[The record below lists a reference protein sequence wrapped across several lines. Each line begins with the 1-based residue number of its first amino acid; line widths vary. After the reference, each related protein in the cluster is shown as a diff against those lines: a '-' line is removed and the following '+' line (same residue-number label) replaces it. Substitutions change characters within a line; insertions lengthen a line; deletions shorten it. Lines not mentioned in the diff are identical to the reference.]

1 MYIPNLKHKVS
12 YKRTTSIKTHIAS
25 NIIVKLFFSLALFSS
40 LFSISSSSTTSSSS
54 IDWWCNQTPY
64 PEPCKYHMNHR
75 HNRFKPNHRSEFRK
89 ILVQLAVEQA
99 QAMHKEAQEYGPK
112 IVSQTQTYVFSD
124 CLKLYDNTVFHLNQT
139 LQALHSYACSLLDA
153 QTWLSTALSNIETC
167 CSSAVQLGVRVFSL
181 QNNVSSHN
189 VRKMISNVLAVNGEI
204 LKQENNNT
212 KRKALG
218 FIPSWFSWHERRL
231 LSLSSSSLKA
241 NLVVAQDG
249 TGHFK
254 TVRAAIDATSKRT
267 VKARFVIRVKKGV
280 YEENI
285 QVDKNNENLMIVG
298 DGMKLTIIIGSKSVQ
313 DGITPSM
320 SATVGIDGAHF
331 IARDITF
338 RNTAGP
344 EKGQVL
350 ALQSASD
357 LSVFYQCSIEGYQ
370 DTLMAH
376 AQRQF
381 YRDCSIFGTVDFIW
395 GDAAIVLQNCTI
407 LVRKP
412 LQGQG
417 NMITAQGRGD
427 PFQNT
432 GISIIN
438 SRIRAAPDLRP
449 VVKSYETYLGGPW
462 QQYARVVAM
471 KTYIEGLVNPL
482 GWSQWGDSDFA
493 QDTCYFGEYMNSG
506 TGSSTKDRVQW
517 PGFHVLTSENDTQ
530 QFSVAGLLAGNTWL
544 PPTGVPFDIDI

>member
-1 MYIPNLKHKVS
+1 MA
-12 YKRTTSIKTHIAS
+12 SITF
-25 NIIVKLFFSLALFSS
+25 KLLFTLTLFSS
-40 LFSISSSSTTSSSS
+40 LFSISSSSSSSS
-54 IDWWCNQTPY
+54 LPSAVDFWCNQTPH
-64 PEPCKYHMNHR
+64 PESCKSHMNWFR
-75 HNRFKPNHRSEFRK
+75 PNHPSEFRK
-89 ILVQLAVEQA
+89 MLVHLALVQA
-99 QAMHKEAQEYGPK
+99 QDMHKEAQEYGPK
-112 IVSQTQTYVFSD
+112 CATKMQKCVFHD
-124 CLKLYDNTVFHLNQT
+124 CLKLYDNTIFHLNRT
-139 LQALHSYACSLLDA
+139 LHALHTASCSLSDA
-153 QTWLSTALSNIETC
+153 QTWLSTAVTNIETC
-167 CSSAVQLGVRVFSL
+167 RSGALQLRVGEFTAE
-181 QNNVSSHN
+181 NNVSES
-189 VRKMISNVLAVNGEI
+189 VRKMISNALAVNGKF
-204 LKQENNNT
+204 LQQENNT
-212 KRKALG
+212 EEEAYG
-218 FIPSWFSWHERRL
+218 FPRWFSGHERRL
-231 LSLSSSSLKA
+231 LSSKRSSVKA
-241 NLVVAQDG
+241 HLVVAQDG

-254 TVRAAIDATSKRT
+254 TVQAAIDASSRRR
-267 VKARFVIRVKKGV
+267 VKTRFVIRVKKGI

-285 QVDKNNENLMIVG
+285 EVDKDNENLMIIG
-298 DGMKLTIIIGSKSVQ
+298 DGSRVTIITGSRSVK

-320 SATVGIDGAHF
+320 SATAGIDGAHF

-357 LSVFYQCSIEGYQ
+357 LSIFYQCSIEGYQ

-438 SRIRAAPDLRP
+438 SCIRAAPDLRP

-517 PGFHVLTSENDTQ
+517 PRFHVLTSENDTQ